1 MTGCDKIVEEILE
14 EARQAVRT
22 KLDTAEQKAAAVAA
36 EGRRNA
42 QEQAATILA
51 EGLEQEKGI
60 RRAARSAAALRVRN
74 AKLAHR
80 RRELDAAMT
89 ATIAY
94 LNALPDEAYF
104 DRLLPV
110 LGRSVQPGAGILRL
124 NARDLARLP
133 ADFDSRLRALLKE
146 AGVEGTITVSGVPS
160 AIDGGFLLQYG
171 DVEINAAFSAL
182 AEENGRRSRISS
194 TGSCLPMGKTRT
206 SF

>member
-1 MTGCDKIVEEILE
+1 
-14 EARQAVRT
+14 
-22 KLDTAEQKAAAVAA
+22 
-36 EGRRNA
+36 
-42 QEQAATILA
+42 
-51 EGLEQEKGI
+51 
-60 RRAARSAAALRVRN
+60 
-74 AKLAHR
+74 
-80 RRELDAAMT
+80 MT

-146 AGVEGTITVSGVPS
+146 AGVEGTITVSGVPC

-182 AEENGRRSRISS
+182 AEEKREALEDLINRELFADGEDED
-194 TGSCLPMGKTRT
+194 
-206 SF
+206 

>member
-51 EGLEQEKGI
+51 EGLEQEEGI

-80 RRELDAAMT
+80 RRAARS
-89 ATIAY
+89 A
-94 LNALPDEAYF
+94 EG
-104 DRLLPV
+104 
-110 LGRSVQPGAGILRL
+110 GRGRGDDHCLR
-124 NARDLARLP
+124 RP
-133 ADFDSRLRALLKE
+133 
-146 AGVEGTITVSGVPS
+146 
-160 AIDGGFLLQYG
+160 
-171 DVEINAAFSAL
+171 
-182 AEENGRRSRISS
+182 RRY
-194 TGSCLPMGKTRT
+194 
-206 SF
+206 

>member
-51 EGLEQEKGI
+51 EGLEQEEGI

-89 ATIAY
+89 ATIA
-94 LNALPDEAYF
+94 
-104 DRLLPV
+104 
-110 LGRSVQPGAGILRL
+110 
-124 NARDLARLP
+124 
-133 ADFDSRLRALLKE
+133 
-146 AGVEGTITVSGVPS
+146 
-160 AIDGGFLLQYG
+160 
-171 DVEINAAFSAL
+171 
-182 AEENGRRSRISS
+182 
-194 TGSCLPMGKTRT
+194 
-206 SF
+206 

>member
-1 MTGCDKIVEEILE
+1 MCIRDRE
-14 EARQAVRT
+14 
-22 KLDTAEQKAAAVAA
+22 
-36 EGRRNA
+36 
-42 QEQAATILA
+42 
-51 EGLEQEKGI
+51 GI

-146 AGVEGTITVSGVPS
+146 AGVEGTITVSGVPC

-182 AEENGRRSRISS
+182 AEEKREALEDLINRELFADGEDED
-194 TGSCLPMGKTRT
+194 
-206 SF
+206 

>member
-51 EGLEQEKGI
+51 EGLEQEEGI

-133 ADFDSRLRALLKE
+133 ADFDSRLRVLLKE
-146 AGVEGTITVSGVPS
+146 AGVEGTITVSGVPG

-171 DVEINAAFSAL
+171 DVEINAASPPSRRK
-182 AEENGRRSRISS
+182 NGRRSRISS

>member
-1 MTGCDKIVEEILE
+1 M
-14 EARQAVRT
+14 
-22 KLDTAEQKAAAVAA
+22 
-36 EGRRNA
+36 
-42 QEQAATILA
+42 
-51 EGLEQEKGI
+51 EQEEGI

-80 RRELDAAMT
+80 RRELDA
-89 ATIAY
+89 
-94 LNALPDEAYF
+94 ALPDEAYF

-133 ADFDSRLRALLKE
+133 ADFDSRLRVLLKE
-146 AGVEGTITVSGVPS
+146 AGVEGTITVSGVPG

-182 AEENGRRSRISS
+182 AEEKREALEDLINRELFADGEDED
-194 TGSCLPMGKTRT
+194 
-206 SF
+206 

>member
-51 EGLEQEKGI
+51 EGLEQEEGI

-133 ADFDSRLRALLKE
+133 ADFDSRLRVLLKE
-146 AGVEGTITVSGVPS
+146 AGVEGTITVSGLS
-160 AIDGGFLLQYG
+160 LIH
-171 DVEINAAFSAL
+171 I
-182 AEENGRRSRISS
+182 
-194 TGSCLPMGKTRT
+194 
-206 SF
+206 

>member
-42 QEQAATILA
+42 QEQ
-51 EGLEQEKGI
+51 
-60 RRAARSAAALRVRN
+60 
-74 AKLAHR
+74 
-80 RRELDAAMT
+80 
-89 ATIAY
+89 
-94 LNALPDEAYF
+94 AYF

-146 AGVEGTITVSGVPS
+146 AGVEGTITVSGVPC

-182 AEENGRRSRISS
+182 AEEKREALEDLINRELFADGEDED
-194 TGSCLPMGKTRT
+194 
-206 SF
+206 

>member
-51 EGLEQEKGI
+51 EGLEQEEGI

-94 LNALPDEAYF
+94 LNALPDVAYF

-160 AIDGGFLLQYG
+160 AIDGGLLLQYG

-182 AEENGRRSRISS
+182 AEEKREALEDLINRELFADGEDED
-194 TGSCLPMGKTRT
+194 
-206 SF
+206 

>member
-51 EGLEQEKGI
+51 EAWSR
-60 RRAARSAAALRVRN
+60 RRASAAPPRSAAALRVRN

-110 LGRSVQPGAGILRL
+110 LGRSVQPGRRDPAAER
-124 NARDLARLP
+124 RDLARLP
-133 ADFDSRLRALLKE
+133 PILTAGCCVLLKE
-146 AGVEGTITVSGVPS
+146 AGVEGTITVSGVPG

-182 AEENGRRSRISS
+182 AEEKREALEDLINRELFADGEDED
-194 TGSCLPMGKTRT
+194 
-206 SF
+206 